1 MRRMVLSI
9 LVDNTSGVLNRI
21 AGLFSRR
28 AYNIDSLTVGVTEDP
43 KVSRMTITVYGDEP
57 VLEQIVKQIN
67 KLVDV
72 REIVELKQS
81 DSVIR
86 ELVLVKVKVGREER
100 QQIMTITEIFR
111 CKIVD
116 ISVNSLMIELA
127 GSPTKIDAF
136 LGMLKDYEV
145 DEIVRTG
152 VTGLLRGSADKV
164 VLDDVDPEESA
175 T

>member
-1 MRRMVLSI
+1 MRRMVLSV

-21 AGLFSRR
+21 ANLFTRR

-43 KVSRMTITVYGDEP
+43 AISRMTITVYGDDSI
-57 VLEQIVKQIN
+57 LEQIVKQIN

-72 REIVELKQS
+72 REIVELS
-81 DSVIR
+81 PADSVIR
-86 ELVLVKVKVGREER
+86 ELALVKVKVNRQER
-100 QQIMTITEIFR
+100 QEILAITEIFR

-116 ISVNSLMIELA
+116 IAADSLMIELA

-136 LGMLKDYEV
+136 ISTLKDYQV

-152 VTGLLRGSADKV
+152 VTGLLRGTADKI
-164 VLDDVDPEESA
+164 VLDNADPAAE
-175 T
+175 